1 MSEIVY
7 TGVAPSAE
15 ISTVFYSTME
25 EMFREDSKVVYIDAD
40 LMGSL
45 KTKGLWENYPE
56 NVINTGIQ
64 EANMIGLACGLN
76 LTGYKPYV
84 HSFTPFASRRV
95 FDQVFLSIGY
105 AGKSVKIIGSDAG
118 IMATYNGGT
127 HMCFEDT
134 AMMCTIPGACVVD
147 VSDASVFRS
156 LLKQT
161 KDRPGVTYFRT
172 ARRGLPDIYSADTK
186 FEIGKGKM
194 LFDGDDVTIISSGI
208 MVGTAIQAYNMLK
221 SKGISARV
229 IDPITIKPLDEEII
243 IKSAKKTRAV
253 VVAENH
259 SIHGGLCSEVASLL
273 SETYPVPV
281 LKVAIK
287 DRFGQVGNEQYLRQ
301 EYGLTAEN
309 ITEKAIEAVKIK
321 GRNGI

>member
-1 MSEIVY
+1 MSEIIY
-7 TGVAPSAE
+7 TGEAPKAEVSA
-15 ISTVFYSTME
+15 VFCSTME
-25 EMFREDSKVVYIDAD
+25 ELFREDSKVIYIDAD

-45 KTKGLWENYPE
+45 KTKALWENHPE

-95 FDQVFLSIGY
+95 FDQVFLSVGY
-105 AGKSVKIIGSDAG
+105 AGKSVRIIGSDAG

-134 AMMCTIPGACVVD
+134 AMMCTIPGACIVD
-147 VSDASVFRS
+147 VSDAAVFS
-156 LLKQT
+156 AMLKQT

-172 ARRGLPDIYSADTK
+172 ARRGLPDVYSADTK

-194 LFDGDDVTIISSGI
+194 IFDGDDVTIVASGI
-208 MVGTAIQAYNMLK
+208 MVGTAIQAHAILK
-221 SKGISARV
+221 EKGINARI
-229 IDPITIKPLDEEII
+229 IDPITVKPLDKELII
-243 IKSAKKTRAV
+243 DSAKKTGAV

-259 SIHGGLCSEVASLL
+259 SIHGGLCSEVCTLL
-273 SETYPVPV
+273 CENYPVPV
-281 LKVAIK
+281 RMVAIN

-301 EYGLTAEN
+301 EYGLTSEN
-309 ITEKAIEAVKIK
+309 IVEKALEVLKKK
-321 GRNGI
+321 G